1 MRAITWAWVTG
12 LWVVLLAGC
21 AGSSPGALTPRQ
33 EAILAELK
41 QIDLASD
48 VYRSERSTPIV
59 DVHTHTFNARYLPI
73 AGIGL
78 GKRDARGATT
88 MLVPDAIVEAFAA
101 ILVAR
106 TQMEGPPDAAEAL
119 GPDRFGPDA
128 RIDDAIRKIEQTEE
142 LPEGTVRQDE
152 SIRALE
158 KLLGS
163 APDASPTESL
173 RAPTTMTGTDLAA
186 LKRLQPFDEPGF
198 LKMLTLKDGP
208 KESLYRNVHG
218 MGPDRPLFR
227 VTHMMD
233 LAPVYNQPPR
243 PGTLLDFVTEQI
255 PRMERFQ
262 KADGSSAYF
271 VAYNPFRDHWPLV
284 DAKPGDALRIV
295 QDAIRNRGAYGVKI
309 YPPSGYRPIKNQIP
323 SRELPRFAGEQWDAR
338 YTHGKGER
346 VTASEL
352 DTRLKALLDWCVEN
366 DVPVFAHCNHGEL
379 EARKGYGVHHADPKW
394 WEAYLA
400 SDPPRTSKLRLC
412 FAHAGGA
419 AAWFG
424 VGERADWGQRI
435 MRLCRKHPNV
445 YVEFG
450 IHDEV
455 VESENRAR
463 FVDIV
468 GAELAQP
475 VPPGEYAL
483 GSKIMYGTD
492 WYMPGRG
499 NRAAYLAGFEQMFLH
514 PRLRAHYRA
523 FFLKNSLRYLNV
535 ESRLASTSPELPPPP
550 PSVATKMG
558 ELVAA
563 ARDDR

>member
-12 LWVVLLAGC
+12 LWIGLLTGC
-21 AGSSPGALTPRQ
+21 AGSKPGALTPRQ
-33 EAILAELK
+33 EAILDELK
-41 QIDLASD
+41 QIDLSSN

-78 GKRDARGATT
+78 GKRDARGLTT

-128 RIDDAIRKIEQTEE
+128 RIDDAIQKIERAEG

-163 APDASPTESL
+163 APGITPTEAI
-173 RAPTTMTGTDLAA
+173 RAPVELTEIDLAA
-186 LKRLQPFDEPGF
+186 LKRVQPFDEPGF

-208 KESLYRNVHG
+208 KESLYRDAHG

-233 LAPVYNQPPR
+233 LAPVYNQPAR
-243 PGTLLDFVTEQI
+243 AGTLLDFATEQV

-262 KADGSSAYF
+262 KSDGSSVYF
-271 VAYNPFRDHWPLV
+271 VAYNPFRDHLPRG
-284 DAKPGDALRIV
+284 DARPGDALRIV
-295 QDAIRNRGAYGVKI
+295 RDAIRHRGAYGIKI
-309 YPPSGYRPIKNQIP
+309 YPPSGYRPIANEIL
-323 SRELPRFAGEQWDAR
+323 SRESPRFAGEQWDAR
-338 YTHGKGER
+338 YTDGGQSIA
-346 VTASEL
+346 ASEL
-352 DTRLKALLDWCVEN
+352 DARLKALLDWCVEN

-394 WEAYLA
+394 WEKYLA
-400 SDPPRTSKLRLC
+400 SDPPRTGKLRLC

-424 VGERADWGQRI
+424 VGEHADWGQRI
-435 MRLCRKHPNV
+435 MRLCRKYPNV

-468 GAELAQP
+468 GAELAKP
-475 VPPGEYAL
+475 VPPGEYPL

-523 FFLKNSLRYLNV
+523 FFLENSLRYLNV
-535 ESRLASTSPELPPPP
+535 ESRLASTSSELPPPP
-550 PSVATKMG
+550 PSVAAKMR

>member
-1 MRAITWAWVTG
+1 MRANNWAWVMG
-12 LWVVLLAGC
+12 LCVVLLSGC
-21 AGSSPGALTPRQ
+21 AGSKPGALTPRQ
-33 EAILAELK
+33 EAILAELE

-48 VYRSERSTPIV
+48 VYRPERLTPIV

-78 GKRDARGATT
+78 GKRDARGVAT
-88 MLVPDAIVEAFAA
+88 MLVPDAVVEAFSA

-106 TQMEGPPDAAEAL
+106 TQMDGPPDAAEAL

-128 RIDDAIRKIEQTEE
+128 RIDDAIQKIERSER
-142 LPEGTVRQDE
+142 LPEGTVRQDD

-163 APDASPTESL
+163 APGVTPTEAL
-173 RAPTTMTGTDLAA
+173 RTPGELTAIDLAA
-186 LKRLQPFDEPGF
+186 LKRVQPFDEPGF

-208 KESLYRNVHG
+208 KEPLYRDVHG

-233 LAPVYNQPPR
+233 LAPVYNQPAR
-243 PGTLLDFVTEQI
+243 AGTLLDFVTEQI

-262 KADGSSAYF
+262 KADGSSVYF
-271 VAYNPFRDHWPLV
+271 VAYNPFRDHWPRGE
-284 DAKPGDALRIV
+284 ARAGDALRIV
-295 QDAIRNRGAYGVKI
+295 QDAIRDRGAYGVKI
-309 YPPSGYRPIKNQIP
+309 YPPSGYRPIENDIP
-323 SRELPRFAGEQWDAR
+323 ARESPRFAGEQWDAR
-338 YTHGKGER
+338 YTIGGQPIA
-346 VTASEL
+346 ASEL
-352 DTRLKALLDWCVEN
+352 DARLKAVLDWCVDN
-366 DVPVFAHCNHGEL
+366 DVPVFAHCNHREL

-394 WEAYLA
+394 WDKYLE
-400 SDPPRTSKLRLC
+400 SDPPRTNKLRLC

-435 MRLCRKHPNV
+435 MRLCRKYPNV

-455 VESENRAR
+455 VEPENRAR

-468 GAELAQP
+468 GKELDRP
-475 VPPGEYAL
+475 VAAGEYAL

-499 NRAAYLAGFEQMFLH
+499 DRAAYLAGFEQMFLH

-523 FFLKNSLRYLNV
+523 FFFKNSLRYLNV
-535 ESRLASTSPELPPPP
+535 ESRLASTSSQLPPPP
-550 PSVATKMG
+550 PIVASKLR
-558 ELVAA
+558 ELVTA